1 VITGRYRTAL
11 VVSAL
16 LALVVSGCAESGRT
30 AEPAGAEATTNPSGY
45 PVSIENCGRTLT
57 FDRPPERAVT
67 GYEPVLETMIALGL
81 SDRIVGR
88 TNFTENGPDGFLPGQ
103 KAQYEAIPEISDT
116 IALPSK
122 EVMFAQRADFV
133 IDVSAQSS
141 FNSADGQATI
151 EELDA
156 NGAQVFLTGG
166 WCDDEGVRNATVE
179 KTIED
184 VRDLGKIFG
193 VQDRAEQLATE
204 FEATLAD
211 VRERVSGR
219 PPVRVL
225 AIDSGD
231 GPVNA
236 FGGEGLTNAMIVAAG
251 GENVLAAVPE
261 DYTEVSI
268 EQIAASAPEAVLVSD
283 YAVLFGE
290 SYPAADVK
298 ADAAFRIARDSPAAQ
313 QRRFLAVPAAGQ
325 HPGYR
330 NILTLVK
337 IAEFLHPDAFV
348 T

>member
-1 VITGRYRTAL
+1 M
-11 VVSAL
+11 VSAL
-16 LALVVSGCAESGRT
+16 LALVASGCTAPGRT
-30 AEPAGAEATTNPSGY
+30 AEPAGTTATNPAGY

-57 FDRPPERAVT
+57 FDRPPVRVVT

-81 SDRIVGR
+81 TDRIVGR

-116 IALPSK
+116 IVLPSK
-122 EVMFAQRADFV
+122 EVMLAQRADFV

-141 FNSADGQATI
+141 FNAADGQATI
-151 EELDA
+151 QELDA
-156 NGAQVFLTGG
+156 SGAQVYITGG
-166 WCDDEGVRNATVE
+166 WCDVEGVKNATVE

-184 VRDLGKIFG
+184 VRNLGKIFG
-193 VQDRAEQLATE
+193 IKDRAEQLATQ

-225 AIDSGD
+225 AVDSGD

-236 FGGEGLTNAMIVAAG
+236 YGGQGLTNAMITAAG

-261 DYTEVSI
+261 DYTEVSV
-268 EQIAASAPEAVLVSD
+268 EQIAASRPEAVLVSD
-283 YAVLFGE
+283 YVVSFGE
-290 SYPAADVK
+290 SYPPAEQK

-330 NILTLVK
+330 NILTLVEM
-337 IAEFLHPDAFV
+337 AEFLHPDAG
-348 T
+348 